1 MRFYLV
7 RVAIYNEKSQ
17 TWNIIVVGWKTK
29 TKNSYIV
36 ETTENKLLN
45 RKRKIREAKVVK
57 LKKNK
62 LFKETIE
69 ITDGKKQPQK
79 SERLLH

>member
-1 MRFYLV
+1 MRFDVV

-17 TWNIIVVGWKTK
+17 TWNIIVVEWETK
-29 TKNSYIV
+29 TKNIYIA
-36 ETTENKLLN
+36 EATKNKWLN
-45 RKRKIREAKVVK
+45 RKRKIREPKVVK

-62 LFKETIE
+62 LFKETLE
-69 ITDGKKQPQK
+69 ITNGKKRPHK